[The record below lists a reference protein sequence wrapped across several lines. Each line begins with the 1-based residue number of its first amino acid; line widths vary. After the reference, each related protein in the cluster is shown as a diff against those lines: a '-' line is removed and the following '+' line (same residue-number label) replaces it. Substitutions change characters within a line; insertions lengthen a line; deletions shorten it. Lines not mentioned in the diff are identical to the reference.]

1 MEVLE
6 NVKTNL
12 NKNLARSHFFNI
24 KWNRTRSLLLQI
36 ECKSYLTSC
45 QSLVKSQQN
54 WFHT

>member
-6 NVKTNL
+6 NVKTNS